1 MPNSLVIGLG
11 SMGKRR
17 IRCLRQLG
25 KYKIFG
31 VDLRLDRREEVE
43 KLFNIKT
50 FDSIYNFPHESSLD
64 FAIIALPPDQHIEA
78 LHWCTKFGINSFVEA
93 SVILEG
99 LEDITSNVDAIKLI
113 KPSCTLLFH
122 PAIQIL
128 KEILKNGKL
137 GKISNIILHSGQ
149 YLPYWHKYESVAD
162 FYVSKRST
170 GGARELVPFEL
181 TWVTH
186 LFGMPMRVGANYR
199 KTINIDGA
207 EKIDDT
213 YNILL
218 DFDDYLASITIDV
231 VSKKPSRRILIN
243 GSKAQFQWDWENNF
257 VEIMQNDK
265 DKPKRIYYDQE
276 RTNQTYYQN
285 ISELMYLNELKT
297 FIDSLN
303 GHSYYPNT
311 LIQDVAVLKLLQ
323 KIELSNDRSMFIE
336 VN

>member
-1 MPNSLVIGLG
+1 MPNTLVVGLG

-43 KLFNIKT
+43 ELFNIKT

-78 LHWCTKFGINSFVEA
+78 LHWCTRFGINSFVEA

-99 LEDITSNVDAIKLI
+99 LEDITSNMDAIKLI

-128 KEILKNGKL
+128 KEILQFEKL
-137 GKISNIILHSGQ
+137 GTISNIILHSGQ
-149 YLPYWHKYESVAD
+149 YLPYWHKYENVAD

-186 LFGMPMRVGANYR
+186 LFGMPIRVGANYR

-257 VEIMQNDK
+257 VEIMKNDK

-276 RTNQTYYQN
+276 QTNQTYCQN

-297 FIDSLN
+297 FINSLN
-303 GHSYYPNT
+303 GHGFYPNT
-311 LIQDVAVLKLLQ
+311 LIQDVEVLKLLQ
-323 KIELSNDRSMFIE
+323 KIELSNDCSMFIE
-336 VN
+336 VS

>member
-1 MPNSLVIGLG
+1 
-11 SMGKRR
+11 
-17 IRCLRQLG
+17 
-25 KYKIFG
+25 
-31 VDLRLDRREEVE
+31 
-43 KLFNIKT
+43 
-50 FDSIYNFPHESSLD
+50 
-64 FAIIALPPDQHIEA
+64 
-78 LHWCTKFGINSFVEA
+78 
-93 SVILEG
+93 
-99 LEDITSNVDAIKLI
+99 
-113 KPSCTLLFH
+113 
-122 PAIQIL
+122 
-128 KEILKNGKL
+128 
-137 GKISNIILHSGQ
+137 
-149 YLPYWHKYESVAD
+149 
-162 FYVSKRST
+162 
-170 GGARELVPFEL
+170 
-181 TWVTH
+181 
-186 LFGMPMRVGANYR
+186 MRVGANYR

-231 VSKKPSRRILIN
+231 VAKKPSRRILIN

-311 LIQDVAVLKLLQ
+311 LTQDVAVLKLLQ